1 MPFTK
6 RKALLALGGCIVVCA
21 ATTGGFF
28 LVQQQ
33 GRPAISAMQSKATPP
48 TLKPATA
55 PAAAMPSTLKSHATP
70 TPAKQAMSAE
80 QDKAKPGEQVRAALN
95 NSETRLGDLA
105 RMRGQKHLLEQQVK
119 IAELEQKL
127 KEARSAVAPAPG
139 IVLPPLE
146 PPVGKTQ
153 ETKPLLKPSGPVVL
167 SVQGVAGRLSATI
180 RTSSGE
186 VVTVA
191 HGRRFGGG
199 VLSVTRD
206 SVLIRTGSSTRVVP
220 FKE

>member
-6 RKALLALGGCIVVCA
+6 KKALLTLGGCVVVCVA
-21 ATTGGFF
+21 AAGGFF
-28 LVQQQ
+28 LFQKFQQQ
-33 GRPAISAMQSKATPP
+33 QKRPVISLSSTEKTGKAAPM
-48 TLKPATA
+48 LKSRAATA
-55 PAAAMPSTLKSHATP
+55 VPLARPTMPV
-70 TPAKQAMSAE
+70 E
-80 QDKAKPGEQVRAALN
+80 QDKTGTQVRAALN

-127 KEARSAVAPAPG
+127 KEARNPVIPVVAPAPE

-146 PPVGKTQ
+146 PPAEKKPKTS
-153 ETKPLLKPSGPVVL
+153 SGPVVL
-167 SVQGVAGRLSATI
+167 SVQGVAGKLSATI
-180 RTSSGE
+180 RTSTGE
-186 VVTVA
+186 VVTVE

-199 VLSVTRD
+199 VLCVTRD
-206 SVLIRTGSSTRVVP
+206 SVLIRTGASTRAVP

>member
-1 MPFTK
+1 MPSTK
-6 RKALLALGGCIVVCA
+6 TKVLRVLGGFLAVGAVV
-21 ATTGGFF
+21 TGGFI
-28 LVQQQ
+28 LLQLQNH
-33 GRPAISAMQSKATPP
+33 RMIPATQSKTTPP
-48 TLKPATA
+48 TLASVTRV
-55 PAAAMPSTLKSHATP
+55 
-70 TPAKQAMSAE
+70 PAKLAVPVE

-127 KEARSAVAPAPG
+127 KETLNAIAPTPE

-146 PPVGKTQ
+146 PPAEKPQ
-153 ETKPLLKPSGPVVL
+153 ETKPAAGPVVL
-167 SVQGVAGRLSATI
+167 SVQGVGGKLSATI

-186 VVTVA
+186 VVTVE
-191 HGRRFGGG
+191 HGGRFGGG
-199 VLSVTRD
+199 VLHVTRD
-206 SVLIRTGSSTRVVP
+206 RVWIRTDTSTRVVP

>member
-6 RKALLALGGCIVVCA
+6 KKALFTLGGCIVVCA
-21 ATTGGFF
+21 AAAGGFF
-28 LVQQQ
+28 LLQQQ
-33 GRPAISAMQSKATPP
+33 NRPAISAGSSGKAMPP
-48 TLKPATA
+48 ALKPATA
-55 PAAAMPSTLKSHATP
+55 VPPAGP
-70 TPAKQAMSAE
+70 AMSVE
-80 QDKAKPGEQVRAALN
+80 RDKAGEQVRAALN

-127 KEARSAVAPAPG
+127 KEARNPVIPVVAPAPE

-146 PPVGKTQ
+146 PPAEKKPKTS
-153 ETKPLLKPSGPVVL
+153 SGPVVL
-167 SVQGVAGRLSATI
+167 SVQGVAGKLSATI
-180 RTSSGE
+180 RTSTGE
-186 VVTVA
+186 VVTVE

-199 VLSVTRD
+199 VLCVTRD
-206 SVLIRTGSSTRVVP
+206 SVLIRTGASTRAVP

>member
-6 RKALLALGGCIVVCA
+6 KKALLTLGSCVVVCVA
-21 ATTGGFF
+21 AAGGFF
-28 LVQQQ
+28 LFQKFQQQ
-33 GRPAISAMQSKATPP
+33 QKRPVISLSSTEKTGKAAPM
-48 TLKPATA
+48 LKSRAATA
-55 PAAAMPSTLKSHATP
+55 VPLARPTMPV
-70 TPAKQAMSAE
+70 E
-80 QDKAKPGEQVRAALN
+80 QDKTGTQVRAALN

-127 KEARSAVAPAPG
+127 KEARNPVAPVAVVPAPE

-146 PPVGKTQ
+146 PPKT
-153 ETKPLLKPSGPVVL
+153 EVKNKASSGPVVL
-167 SVQGVAGRLSATI
+167 SVQGVAGKLSATI
-180 RTSSGE
+180 RTSTGD
-186 VVTVA
+186 VVTVE

-206 SVLIRTGSSTRVVP
+206 SVLIRTGASTRAVP

>member
-6 RKALLALGGCIVVCA
+6 KKALFTLGGCIVVCA
-21 ATTGGFF
+21 AAAGGFF
-28 LVQQQ
+28 LLQQQ
-33 GRPAISAMQSKATPP
+33 NRPAISAGSSGKVMPP
-48 TLKPATA
+48 ALKPATA
-55 PAAAMPSTLKSHATP
+55 VPPARPAMPV
-70 TPAKQAMSAE
+70 E
-80 QDKAKPGEQVRAALN
+80 RDKAGEQVRVALN

-127 KEARSAVAPAPG
+127 KEARNPVIPVVAPAPE

-146 PPVGKTQ
+146 PPAEK
-153 ETKPLLKPSGPVVL
+153 KPKPSSGPVVL
-167 SVQGVAGRLSATI
+167 SVQGVAGKLSATI
-180 RTSSGE
+180 RTSTGE
-186 VVTVA
+186 VVTVE

-199 VLSVTRD
+199 VLCVTRD
-206 SVLIRTGSSTRVVP
+206 SVLIRTGASTRAVP

>member
-6 RKALLALGGCIVVCA
+6 KKALFTLGGCIVVCA
-21 ATTGGFF
+21 AGGF
-28 LVQQQ
+28 LLLQQQ
-33 GRPAISAMQSKATPP
+33 DRPAISAGLSGKSTPP
-48 TLKPATA
+48 ALKPA
-55 PAAAMPSTLKSHATP
+55 PAAPPARPAMPV
-70 TPAKQAMSAE
+70 E
-80 QDKAKPGEQVRAALN
+80 RDKAGEQVRVALN

-127 KEARSAVAPAPG
+127 KEARNPVIPVVAPAPE

-146 PPVGKTQ
+146 PPAEK
-153 ETKPLLKPSGPVVL
+153 KPKPSSGPVVL
-167 SVQGVAGRLSATI
+167 SVQGVAGKLSATI
-180 RTSSGE
+180 RTSGGE
-186 VVTVA
+186 VVTVE

-199 VLSVTRD
+199 VLCVTRD
-206 SVLIRTGSSTRVVP
+206 SVLIRTGASTRAVP

>member
-6 RKALLALGGCIVVCA
+6 RKALLTLGGCVVLGA
-21 ATTGGFF
+21 AAAGGFLLF
-28 LVQQQ
+28 QQQ
-33 GRPAISAMQSKATPP
+33 GRPAISAGKASSTLKQATAPPAATPP
-48 TLKPATA
+48 AAPTKPVERE
-55 PAAAMPSTLKSHATP
+55 KV
-70 TPAKQAMSAE
+70 
-80 QDKAKPGEQVRAALN
+80 GEQVRAALN

-127 KEARSAVAPAPG
+127 KEARNPVPVPVVAPAPEL
-139 IVLPPLE
+139 VLPPLE
-146 PPVGKTQ
+146 PPAEKTP
-153 ETKPLLKPSGPVVL
+153 KPSSGPVVL

-180 RTSSGE
+180 RTAGGE
-186 VVTVA
+186 VATVE

-206 SVLIRTGSSTRVVP
+206 SVLIRTGSSTRVLP
-220 FKE
+220 FQE

>member
-6 RKALLALGGCIVVCA
+6 RKALFTLGGCIVVCA
-21 ATTGGFF
+21 AAAGGFF
-28 LVQQQ
+28 LLQQQ
-33 GRPAISAMQSKATPP
+33 NRPAISAGSAGKATPP
-48 TLKPATA
+48 ALKPR
-55 PAAAMPSTLKSHATP
+55 AAAAVPPARPAMPV
-70 TPAKQAMSAE
+70 E
-80 QDKAKPGEQVRAALN
+80 RDKAGEQVRVALN

-127 KEARSAVAPAPG
+127 KEARNPVIPVVAPAPE

-146 PPVGKTQ
+146 PPAEK
-153 ETKPLLKPSGPVVL
+153 KPKPSSGPVVL
-167 SVQGVAGRLSATI
+167 SVQGVAGKLSATI
-180 RTSSGE
+180 RTSTGE
-186 VVTVA
+186 VVTVE

-199 VLSVTRD
+199 VLCVTRD
-206 SVLIRTGSSTRVVP
+206 SVLIRTGASTRAVP

>member
-6 RKALLALGGCIVVCA
+6 RKALLALGGCVVVCA

-33 GRPAISAMQSKATPP
+33 GRPAISAIQSQATPP
-48 TLKPATA
+48 
-55 PAAAMPSTLKSHATP
+55 TLKSHATP
-70 TPAKQAMSAE
+70 TPAKQAISAE
-80 QDKAKPGEQVRAALN
+80 QDKVKPGEQVRAALN

-153 ETKPLLKPSGPVVL
+153 ETKPLVKPSGPVVL

-186 VVTVA
+186 VVTVE

>member
-6 RKALLALGGCIVVCA
+6 KKALFTGGCVVVCSAVA
-21 ATTGGFF
+21 AGFF
-28 LVQQQ
+28 LFQQQ
-33 GRPAISAMQSKATPP
+33 GQPMISASKATPP
-48 TLKPATA
+48 ALTRATPAPAKPA
-55 PAAAMPSTLKSHATP
+55 MP
-70 TPAKQAMSAE
+70 AE
-80 QDKAKPGEQVRAALN
+80 QNKEKPGEQVRAALN

-127 KEARSAVAPAPG
+127 KETRNAIAPPPE

-146 PPVGKTQ
+146 PPAEKPQ
-153 ETKPLLKPSGPVVL
+153 ETKTPTKPSGPVVL
-167 SVQGVAGRLSATI
+167 SVQGVAGKLSATI

-186 VVTVA
+186 VVTVE

-199 VLSVTRD
+199 VLQVTRD
-206 SVLIRTGSSTRVVP
+206 NVRIRTGSSTRVVP
-220 FKE
+220 FRE